1 MMRGDEDNENDNY
14 DENSSR
20 RKGGQWIMQTPTQVA
35 RLKRL
40 VISKCK
46 GQIRVA
52 GFESTEKKKKKHTP
66 RRLCTCDMRGCTENK
81 EFELMDIE
89 LKTENHFLSVNEEQ
103 IKSLK
108 RTFAVN
114 RASCI
119 LFSDST
125 SRKR

>member
-52 GFESTEKKKKKHTP
+52 GFESTEKKKKKTHSQAP
-66 RRLCTCDMRGCTENK
+66 LHMRHERLHRK
-81 EFELMDIE
+81 QRI
-89 LKTENHFLSVNEEQ
+89 
-103 IKSLK
+103 
-108 RTFAVN
+108 
-114 RASCI
+114 RANGYRAK
-119 LFSDST
+119 D
-125 SRKR
+125 